1 MTHANWET
9 TAIPMRKTI
18 EGVKTTD
25 VTDVLLADVP
35 PIPVGKNA
43 DNSCIVQTAKDV
55 LNYFLRYAGGK
66 KLHRQI
72 SQLLQLNTV
81 LPT

>member
-18 EGVKTTD
+18 KAVKTTD

-35 PIPVGKNA
+35 PIPVGKNG
-43 DNSCIVQTAKDV
+43 DNSRIVQTAKDV

-66 KLHRQI
+66 K
-72 SQLLQLNTV
+72 
-81 LPT
+81 